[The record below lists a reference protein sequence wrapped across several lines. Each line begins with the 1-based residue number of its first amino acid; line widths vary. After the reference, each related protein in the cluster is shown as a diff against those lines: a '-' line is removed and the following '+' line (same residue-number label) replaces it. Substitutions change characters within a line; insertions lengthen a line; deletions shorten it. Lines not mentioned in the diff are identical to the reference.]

1 MEDLEINKELVTEVL
16 GKEISQ
22 IQIIGNTLNYIIPNV
37 ESQEDDELVY
47 IDLGLNINIYEF
59 AFKCKEWL
67 LSKGIDITITYWSKD
82 KVSFYSEK
90 YHLDIEAKS
99 GESVI
104 IKACNWLL
112 ENNNGSI

>member
-1 MEDLEINKELVTEVL
+1 MKDLEINKELVIEVL

-59 AFKCKEWL
+59 AFKCKEWAL
-67 LSKGIDITITYWSKD
+67 TQGIYIFSSSTSCSIFRDGTLIGISSDENNEVK
-82 KVSFYSEK
+82 
-90 YHLDIEAKS
+90 A
-99 GESVI
+99 I
-104 IKACNWLL
+104 IKACNWVLKEL
-112 ENNNGSI
+112 